1 MSETLEIEAIN
12 QALEMIDKSL
22 GVMHTRELVS
32 TAEVSDLLLDMRSIL
47 ASAGIELVEMEEVV
61 PSANWRGAAG
71 SSRRPTTPR
80 TAPRATPAATSE
92 A

>member
-32 TAEVSDLLLDMRSIL
+32 TSEVSDLLLDMRSIL
-47 ASAGIELVEMEEVV
+47 ASAGIELETMPEVV
-61 PSANWRGAAG
+61 PSPN
-71 SSRRPTTPR
+71 
-80 TAPRATPAATSE
+80 
-92 A
+92 

>member
-47 ASAGIELVEMEEVV
+47 ASAGINLVEIEEVL
-61 PSANWRGAAG
+61 PSAN
-71 SSRRPTTPR
+71 
-80 TAPRATPAATSE
+80 
-92 A
+92 

>member
-32 TAEVSDLLLDMRSIL
+32 TSEVSNLLLDMRSIL
-47 ASAGIELVEMEEVV
+47 ASAGIDLMEMQEVV
-61 PSANWRGAAG
+61 PSAN
-71 SSRRPTTPR
+71 
-80 TAPRATPAATSE
+80 
-92 A
+92 

>member
-32 TAEVSDLLLDMRSIL
+32 TSEVSNLLLDMRSIL
-47 ASAGIELVEMEEVV
+47 ASAGIDLVEMAEVV
-61 PSANWRGAAG
+61 PSAN
-71 SSRRPTTPR
+71 
-80 TAPRATPAATSE
+80 
-92 A
+92 

>member
-32 TAEVSDLLLDMRSIL
+32 TSEVSDLLLDMRSIL

-61 PSANWRGAAG
+61 PAN
-71 SSRRPTTPR
+71 
-80 TAPRATPAATSE
+80 
-92 A
+92 

>member
-32 TAEVSDLLLDMRSIL
+32 TTEVSDLLLDMRSIL
-47 ASAGIELVEMEEVV
+47 ASAGIDLVEMQEVS
-61 PSANWRGAAG
+61 PN
-71 SSRRPTTPR
+71 
-80 TAPRATPAATSE
+80 
-92 A
+92 

>member
-32 TAEVSDLLLDMRSIL
+32 TTEVSDLLLDMRSIL
-47 ASAGIELVEMEEVV
+47 ASAGIDLVEMKEVV
-61 PSANWRGAAG
+61 PSPN
-71 SSRRPTTPR
+71 
-80 TAPRATPAATSE
+80 
-92 A
+92 

>member
-32 TAEVSDLLLDMRSIL
+32 TTEVSDLLLDMRSIL
-47 ASAGIELVEMEEVV
+47 ASAGIDLVEIEGV
-61 PSANWRGAAG
+61 PSPN
-71 SSRRPTTPR
+71 
-80 TAPRATPAATSE
+80 
-92 A
+92 

>member
-32 TAEVSDLLLDMRSIL
+32 TSEVSNLLLDMRSIL
-47 ASAGIELVEMEEVV
+47 ASAGIDLVEMKEVV
-61 PSANWRGAAG
+61 
-71 SSRRPTTPR
+71 SSPN
-80 TAPRATPAATSE
+80 
-92 A
+92 

>member
-32 TAEVSDLLLDMRSIL
+32 TSEVSDLLLDMRSVL
-47 ASAGIELVEMEEVV
+47 TAAGIDLVEMTEVV
-61 PSANWRGAAG
+61 PSKN
-71 SSRRPTTPR
+71 
-80 TAPRATPAATSE
+80 
-92 A
+92 

>member
-1 MSETLEIEAIN
+1 MSETIEIDAIN

-47 ASAGIELVEMEEVV
+47 SSAGIRLEEIDAIETL
-61 PSANWRGAAG
+61 PSPN
-71 SSRRPTTPR
+71 
-80 TAPRATPAATSE
+80 
-92 A
+92 

>member
-32 TAEVSDLLLDMRSIL
+32 TSEVSNLLLDMRSIL
-47 ASAGIELVEMEEVV
+47 ASAGIEVVEMREDVLS
-61 PSANWRGAAG
+61 PN
-71 SSRRPTTPR
+71 
-80 TAPRATPAATSE
+80 
-92 A
+92 

>member
-32 TAEVSDLLLDMRSIL
+32 TSEVSNLLLDMRSIL
-47 ASAGIELVEMEEVV
+47 ASAGIDLVEMQEVV
-61 PSANWRGAAG
+61 PSPN
-71 SSRRPTTPR
+71 
-80 TAPRATPAATSE
+80 
-92 A
+92 

>member
-47 ASAGIELVEMEEVV
+47 ASAGISLVEIEEVL
-61 PSANWRGAAG
+61 PSAN
-71 SSRRPTTPR
+71 
-80 TAPRATPAATSE
+80 
-92 A
+92 

>member
-32 TAEVSDLLLDMRSIL
+32 TSEVSDLLLDMRSIL
-47 ASAGIELVEMEEVV
+47 ASAGIDLVEMEEVV
-61 PSANWRGAAG
+61 PSPN
-71 SSRRPTTPR
+71 
-80 TAPRATPAATSE
+80 
-92 A
+92 

>member
-1 MSETLEIEAIN
+1 MSETIEIDAIN
-12 QALEMIDKSL
+12 QALEMIDRSL

-61 PSANWRGAAG
+61 PSAN
-71 SSRRPTTPR
+71 
-80 TAPRATPAATSE
+80 
-92 A
+92 

>member
-32 TAEVSDLLLDMRSIL
+32 TTEVSDLLLDMRSIL
-47 ASAGIELVEMEEVV
+47 ASAGIDLDEIDEVL
-61 PSANWRGAAG
+61 PSAN
-71 SSRRPTTPR
+71 
-80 TAPRATPAATSE
+80 
-92 A
+92 